1 MGTLEVMAPGPLT
14 IAPQERPDILD
25 LSLIL
30 PTYNESAHIDAIV
43 EQLITVLDSIPTLR
57 YEIIIVDDDSPD
69 RTWEKALQLSQK
81 CPQVRAIRRQHQ
93 RDLSTAVLQG
103 WQIARGEIF
112 AVMDAD
118 LQHPPETIA
127 NLWRAMKRGAD
138 LAVASRNVE
147 GGGVSDWTLPRRI
160 VSRSAQLLGL
170 VVLPEVAGKVS
181 DPLSGYFMV
190 RRSALEGRELKP
202 LGYKILMEVLARG
215 EVEKI
220 SEVPYVF
227 RETPERPSKHSPA
240 VLRGEV
246 EKISEVPY
254 VFRET
259 PERPSK
265 HSPAVFAQYLK
276 HLSRLRIHLLKTSPF
291 VRFCIVGA
299 SGTLIDTTLL
309 FLLSDPRTLNWSLT
323 GSKIIAAEVALANNF
338 IWNDLWTFG
347 KFSRRQNS
355 LRQRARRFLK
365 FNLLCSVGI
374 ILNLIILNI
383 GFKVFHMNRYIAN
396 LSAIFVVTFWNYN
409 TNRKLSWRTTAKE

>member
-1 MGTLEVMAPGPLT
+1 
-14 IAPQERPDILD
+14 RPDILD

-30 PTYNESAHIDAIV
+30 PTYNESAHIDLIV
-43 EQLITVLDSIPTLR
+43 EQLIVVVDGISALR
-57 YEIIIVDDDSPD
+57 YEIIVVGDDSPD
-69 RTWEKALQLSQK
+69 RTWAKALELSHK
-81 CPQVRAIRRQHQ
+81 FPQVRTIRRQNH
-93 RDLSTAVLQG
+93 RDLSTAVLCG

-127 NLWRAMKRGAD
+127 ELWRAMNRGAD
-138 LAVASRNVE
+138 LAIASRNIE
-147 GGGVSDWTLPRRI
+147 GGGVSDWTFSRRV
-160 VSRSAQLLGL
+160 VSRCAQLLGL
-170 VVLPEVAGKVS
+170 IVLPEVTGKVS
-181 DPLSGYFMV
+181 DPMSGYFMV

-202 LGYKILMEVLARG
+202 LGYKILVEVLARG
-215 EVEKI
+215 GIEKI
-220 SEVPYVF
+220 SEIPYVF
-227 RETPERPSKHSPA
+227 REC
-240 VLRGEV
+240 
-246 EKISEVPY
+246 
-254 VFRET
+254 

-299 SGTLIDTTLL
+299 SGTFIDTALL

-323 GSKIIAAEVALANNF
+323 GSKIIAAEVALTNNF

-347 KFSRRQNS
+347 KFSSCQNS
-355 LRQRARRFLK
+355 FRHRARRFLK

-374 ILNLIILNI
+374 ILNLIILNV

>member
-1 MGTLEVMAPGPLT
+1 MATLEVAAPGPLT
-14 IAPQERPDILD
+14 IAPQERPDVLD

-43 EQLITVLDSIPTLR
+43 EQLITVLDSIPALR

-69 RTWEKALQLSQK
+69 RTWAKALRLSHK
-81 CPQVRAIRRQHQ
+81 FPQVCAIRRQDQ
-93 RDLSTAVLQG
+93 RDLSTAVLRG

-127 NLWRAMKRGAD
+127 ELWSAMKRGAD
-138 LAVASRNVE
+138 LAVASRNID

-160 VSRSAQLLGL
+160 VSRCAQLLGL
-170 VVLPEVAGKVS
+170 VVLPEVTGKVS
-181 DPLSGYFMV
+181 DPMSGYFMV
-190 RRSALEGRELKP
+190 RRSSLEGRELHP
-202 LGYKILMEVLARG
+202 LGYKILVEVLARG
-215 EVEKI
+215 EIQKI
-220 SEVPYVF
+220 SEIPYVF
-227 RETPERPSKHSPA
+227 RETPERA
-240 VLRGEV
+240 
-246 EKISEVPY
+246 
-254 VFRET
+254 
-259 PERPSK
+259 SK
-265 HSPAVFAQYLK
+265 HSPAVFAQYFK
-276 HLSRLRIHLLKTSPF
+276 HLSRIRIYLLKTSPF

-299 SGTLIDTTLL
+299 SGTLIDTTML
-309 FLLSDPRTLNWSLT
+309 FLLSDPLTLNWGLT
-323 GSKIIAAEVALANNF
+323 RSKIIAAELALANNF

-347 KFSRRQNS
+347 KFSIRQNT

-383 GFKVFHMNRYIAN
+383 GFNVFHMNRYIAN

>member
-1 MGTLEVMAPGPLT
+1 MSTSEVAAYGSLT

-30 PTYNESAHIDAIV
+30 PTYNESAHIDSIV
-43 EQLITVLDSIPTLR
+43 EQVIVVLDGISALK

-69 RTWEKALQLSQK
+69 RTWAKALRLSNK
-81 CPQVRAIRRQHQ
+81 FPQIRAIRRQNH
-93 RDLSTAVLQG
+93 RDLSTAVLHG

-127 NLWRAMKRGAD
+127 ELWRAMKRGAD
-138 LAVASRNVE
+138 LAIASRNIE
-147 GGGVSDWTLPRRI
+147 GGGVSDWTFSRRV
-160 VSRSAQLLGL
+160 VSRCAQLLGL
-170 VVLPEVAGKVS
+170 VVLPEVTGKVS
-181 DPLSGYFMV
+181 DPMSGYFMV
-190 RRSALEGRELKP
+190 RRSALERRELKP
-202 LGYKILMEVLARG
+202 LGYKILVEVLARG
-215 EVEKI
+215 GIEKI

-227 RETPERPSKHSPA
+227 REC
-240 VLRGEV
+240 
-246 EKISEVPY
+246 
-254 VFRET
+254 

-291 VRFCIVGA
+291 IRFCIVGA
-299 SGTLIDTTLL
+299 SGTLIDTALL

-323 GSKIIAAEVALANNF
+323 GSKIIAAEVALTNNF

-347 KFSRRQNS
+347 KFSNRQNTF
-355 LRQRARRFLK
+355 RQRARRFLK
-365 FNLLCSVGI
+365 FNLLCSAGI
-374 ILNLIILNI
+374 ILNLIILNV

-409 TNRKLSWRTTAKE
+409 SNRKLSWRTTAKE

>member
-1 MGTLEVMAPGPLT
+1 MATLEVAAPGPLT
-14 IAPQERPDILD
+14 IAPQEPPDVLD
-25 LSLIL
+25 LSLVL
-30 PTYNESAHIDAIV
+30 PTYNESTHIDDIV
-43 EQLITVLDSIPTLR
+43 GQLIAVLDAIPALK

-69 RTWEKALQLSQK
+69 RTWAKALHLSHK
-81 CPQVRAIRRQHQ
+81 FPQVRAIRRQGQ
-93 RDLSTAVLQG
+93 RDLSAAVLCG
-103 WQIARGEIF
+103 WQIARGEIL

-118 LQHPPETIA
+118 LQHPPETIGE
-127 NLWRAMKRGAD
+127 LWRAMRRGAD
-138 LAVASRNVE
+138 LAVASRNIE
-147 GGGVSDWTLPRRI
+147 GGGVSDWTFSRRV
-160 VSRSAQLLGL
+160 VSRCAQLLGL
-170 VVLPEVAGKVS
+170 VMLPEVNGKVS
-181 DPLSGYFMV
+181 DPMSGYFMV
-190 RRSALEGRELKP
+190 RRSSLEGRELKP

-215 EVEKI
+215 AVEKI

-227 RETPERPSKHSPA
+227 RETPERA
-240 VLRGEV
+240 
-246 EKISEVPY
+246 
-254 VFRET
+254 
-259 PERPSK
+259 SK

-276 HLSRLRIHLLKTSPF
+276 HLSRLRVHLLKTSPF

-299 SGTLIDTTLL
+299 SGTLIDTTML

-323 GSKIIAAEVALANNF
+323 GSKIIAAELALANNF

-347 KFSRRQNS
+347 KFSIHQNS

-396 LSAIFVVTFWNYN
+396 LSAILVVTFWNYN

>member
-1 MGTLEVMAPGPLT
+1 MGHLEVAATEPLT
-14 IAPQERPDILD
+14 IAPQESPDVLD
-25 LSLIL
+25 LSLVL

-43 EQLITVLDSIPTLR
+43 EQLIAVLDGIPTLK

-81 CPQVRAIRRQHQ
+81 FTQVRALRRQHQ

-103 WQIARGEIF
+103 WQAARGEIF

-118 LQHPPETIA
+118 LQHPPETIPE
-127 NLWRAMKRGAD
+127 LWRAMRRGAD

-227 RETPERPSKHSPA
+227 RETPERA
-240 VLRGEV
+240 
-246 EKISEVPY
+246 
-254 VFRET
+254 
-259 PERPSK
+259 SK

-299 SGTLIDTTLL
+299 SGTLIDTTML

-347 KFSRRQNS
+347 EFSRRQNS
-355 LRQRARRFLK
+355 LRQRLRRFLK

>member
-1 MGTLEVMAPGPLT
+1 MATLEVVAPGPLT
-14 IAPQERPDILD
+14 IDPRERPDVLD

-81 CPQVRAIRRQHQ
+81 FSQVRAIRRQHQ

-103 WQIARGEIF
+103 WQIACGEIF

-240 VLRGEV
+240 VL
-246 EKISEVPY
+246 
-254 VFRET
+254 
-259 PERPSK
+259 
-265 HSPAVFAQYLK
+265 AQYLK

-299 SGTLIDTTLL
+299 SGTLIDTTML

-347 KFSRRQNS
+347 KFSRRQNNF
-355 LRQRARRFLK
+355 RQRARRFLK

-374 ILNLIILNI
+374 ILNLIILNV
-383 GFKVFHMNRYIAN
+383 GFKAFHMNRYIAN

-409 TNRKLSWRTTAKE
+409 TNRKLSWRTTARE

>member
-1 MGTLEVMAPGPLT
+1 MATLEAAAPGPLT
-14 IAPQERPDILD
+14 IAPQEPPEVLD
-25 LSLIL
+25 LSLVL

-43 EQLITVLDSIPTLR
+43 EQLIAVLDGIPRLK

-69 RTWEKALQLSQK
+69 RTWEKSLQLSHK
-81 CPQVRAIRRQHQ
+81 FLQVRAIRRQGQ
-93 RDLSTAVLQG
+93 RDLSTAVLRG
-103 WQIARGEIF
+103 WQIARGDVF

-118 LQHPPETIA
+118 LQHPPEIIA
-127 NLWRAMKRGAD
+127 ELWRAMRRGAD
-138 LAVASRNVE
+138 LAIASRNIE

-160 VSRSAQLLGL
+160 VSRCAQLLGL
-170 VVLPEVAGKVS
+170 VVLPEVTGKVS
-181 DPLSGYFMV
+181 DPMSGYFMV
-190 RRSALEGRELKP
+190 RRSALEGRELHP
-202 LGYKILMEVLARG
+202 LGYKILVEVLARG
-215 EVEKI
+215 AVEKI

-227 RETPERPSKHSPA
+227 RETPHRPSKHSA
-240 VLRGEV
+240 
-246 EKISEVPY
+246 
-254 VFRET
+254 
-259 PERPSK
+259 
-265 HSPAVFAQYLK
+265 AVFAQYLQ
-276 HLSRLRIHLLKTSPF
+276 HLIRIRIHLLKTSPF

-299 SGTLIDTTLL
+299 SGTLIDTTML

-323 GSKIIAAEVALANNF
+323 GSKIIAAELALTNNF

-347 KFSRRQNS
+347 KFSSRQNTF
-355 LRQRARRFLK
+355 RQRARRFLK

>member
-1 MGTLEVMAPGPLT
+1 MATLEVVAPGPLT
-14 IAPQERPDILD
+14 IDPQERSDVLD

-30 PTYNESAHIDAIV
+30 PTYNEGPHIDAIV
-43 EQLITVLDSIPTLR
+43 EQLVAVLDAIPALR

-69 RTWEKALQLSQK
+69 RTWEKAVQLSQRFS
-81 CPQVRAIRRQHQ
+81 QVRPIRRQHQ

-118 LQHPPETIA
+118 LQHPPETIIQ
-127 NLWRAMKRGAD
+127 LWRAMKRGAD

-160 VSRSAQLLGL
+160 VSRCAQLLGL
-170 VVLPEVAGKVS
+170 VVLPEVTGKVS
-181 DPLSGYFMV
+181 DPMSGYFMV
-190 RRSALEGRELKP
+190 RRSALEGRELEP

-215 EVEKI
+215 AVEKI

-227 RETPERPSKHSPA
+227 RETPERPSKHS
-240 VLRGEV
+240 V
-246 EKISEVPY
+246 
-254 VFRET
+254 
-259 PERPSK
+259 
-265 HSPAVFAQYLK
+265 AVFAQYLR

-291 VRFCIVGA
+291 GRFCIVGA
-299 SGTLIDTTLL
+299 SGTLIDTTML

-355 LRQRARRFLK
+355 FRQRARRFLK
-365 FNLLCSVGI
+365 FNLLCSV
-374 ILNLIILNI
+374 
-383 GFKVFHMNRYIAN
+383 
-396 LSAIFVVTFWNYN
+396 
-409 TNRKLSWRTTAKE
+409 E

>member
-1 MGTLEVMAPGPLT
+1 MGISEVAAPGPLT
-14 IAPQERPDILD
+14 IAPQHPPDVLD
-25 LSLIL
+25 LSLVL
-30 PTYNESAHIDAIV
+30 PTYNESAHINAIV
-43 EQLITVLDSIPTLR
+43 EQLVATLDGIPGLK

-81 CPQVRAIRRQHQ
+81 FPQARAIRRQHQ

-103 WQIARGEIF
+103 WQAARGEIF
-112 AVMDAD
+112 GVMDAD
-118 LQHPPETIA
+118 LQHPPETITE
-127 NLWRAMKRGAD
+127 LWGAMTRGAD

-147 GGGVSDWTLPRRI
+147 GGGVNDWTLPRRI
-160 VSRSAQLLGL
+160 VSRGAQLLGL
-170 VVLPEVAGKVS
+170 VVVPEAAGKVS
-181 DPLSGYFMV
+181 DPMSGYFMV

-215 EVEKI
+215 GVQ
-220 SEVPYVF
+220 
-227 RETPERPSKHSPA
+227 
-240 VLRGEV
+240 
-246 EKISEVPY
+246 KISEVPY

-299 SGTLIDTTLL
+299 SGTLIDTTML

-338 IWNDLWTFG
+338 TWNDLWTFG
-347 KFSRRQNS
+347 KFSKRQNS
-355 LRQRARRFLK
+355 FHQRARRFLK

-409 TNRKLSWRTTAKE
+409 TNRKLSWRTTANQ